1 MRAAYICS
9 TDGAGVYSDNRL
21 SECVDSGLQSLRDL
35 GIDSEVVQ
43 RQTGD
48 FLSQPVITCFLST
61 LRQINMTKLSSFADM
76 VKQNRRGENVMAI
89 NAKLNFLFTPV
100 MINPPNVSLLNK
112 NAEPE
117 FWKVNGT
124 NEMRFNFNFWKGNL
138 ETKQKR
144 NSTQVFSSLD
154 VGLVMPDWILHSE
167 QLEMH
172 KASMQFLFQNGPMC
186 KGGVMQLSLRN
197 YYATLF
203 LQIMNSP
210 LTIRARSMGY
220 QPLLLIKNC
229 LLQKNERFGLH
240 GCQLSTIDLKP
251 KSYVSLAGYFRGNMK
266 DRNLH
271 IITMTNRDNNLLVE
285 KKSNSEH

>member
-124 NEMRFNFNFWKGNL
+124 NEMRFNFNFWKTEWNP
-138 ETKQKR
+138 Q
-144 NSTQVFSSLD
+144 
-154 VGLVMPDWILHSE
+154 
-167 QLEMH
+167 
-172 KASMQFLFQNGPMC
+172 
-186 KGGVMQLSLRN
+186 
-197 YYATLF
+197 
-203 LQIMNSP
+203 
-210 LTIRARSMGY
+210 
-220 QPLLLIKNC
+220 
-229 LLQKNERFGLH
+229 
-240 GCQLSTIDLKP
+240 
-251 KSYVSLAGYFRGNMK
+251 
-266 DRNLH
+266 
-271 IITMTNRDNNLLVE
+271 
-285 KKSNSEH
+285 